1 MRLQRKLRS
10 AGKHL
15 LIAWY
20 AFRHPSTPLPGKL
33 ALFAMAVYLISPVDL
48 IPDTFPVLGWID
60 DAVLI
65 SFGLPALLRLLP
77 AKVLEASRER
87 SENRLVKILKLHKD

>member
-33 ALFAMAVYLISPVDL
+33 ALFAMAVYVISPVDL

-60 DAVLI
+60 DAALI

-87 SENRLVKILKLHKD
+87 SENWLVKILNLHKH